1 MAVRK
6 TRAPRRARRKAPM
19 RKRMLKKRNNIADQ
33 ATLSEMRTLAPVLTN
48 QTYVYDN
55 IQLADFRRATQ
66 VAQAYQRFRMTGVKV
81 TFKPAYDTYSTATPN
96 QKPYLYYII
105 DKSGSMPDNF
115 TLEGLKQAGARPIAL
130 DEKPLSVRWTPAVL
144 NETLNAAG
152 AGSASGFKVSPFL
165 VTNGNATNPG
175 PWIPS
180 IVSHLGLKFYIE
192 QAGAV
197 QTTTVE
203 IEVQFQFVKPIWPAL
218 AAGNALPM
226 VYAIP
231 DASPDG
237 VEGGTDGITIP
248 LGQ

>member
-1 MAVRK
+1 M
-6 TRAPRRARRKAPM
+6 APRKSNRRSKRSQP
-19 RKRMLKKRNNIADQ
+19 RKRMMKKRNNIADR
-33 ATLSEMRTLAPVLTN
+33 ASLSEMRTLQSVVSS
-48 QTYVYDN
+48 QTYVYDQ

-81 TFKPAYDTYSTATPN
+81 TFKSAYDTYSQATPN

-130 DEKPLSVRWTPAVL
+130 DEKPVSVTWTPAVL

-152 AGSASGFKVSPFL
+152 AGSASGFKVSPL
-165 VTNGNATNPG
+165 LATNGNATNPG
-175 PWIPS
+175 VWIPS
-180 IVSHLGLKFYIE
+180 TVAHLGLKFYIE
-192 QAGAV
+192 QGGAA

-203 IEVQFQFVKPIWPAL
+203 IEVQFAFSKPIWPVL
-218 AAGNALPM
+218 AASNALPM
-226 VYAIP
+226 VYATP

-237 VEGGTDGITIP
+237 IEGGTDGITIP
-248 LGQ
+248 LPH